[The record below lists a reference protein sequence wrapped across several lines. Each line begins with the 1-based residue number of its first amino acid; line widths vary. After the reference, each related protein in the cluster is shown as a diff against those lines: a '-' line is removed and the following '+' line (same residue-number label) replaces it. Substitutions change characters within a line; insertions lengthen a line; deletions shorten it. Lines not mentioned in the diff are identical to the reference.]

1 MGYDNIYSTTT
12 GYSFT
17 GGDPVL
23 TPIVGMNSITPYTQM
38 GGGSS
43 KRRSGKRRSGKNRK
57 KTKQRRSISKR
68 VRLLATSKLRGVK
81 KSIRKK
87 SHKHHHTRRMKHRK
101 AREDIIKSVE
111 LGLPISKESS
121 KQLSPSMQSF
131 LNGIETA
138 TKSGSVIKFSD
149 FKSDPGKRKSKS
161 KLRSKSKKKGQTRGG
176 YLMRGGNSMKGGGYR
191 NCKSCGHFHRGG
203 CKGKCKNKKK
213 KTSFFSWF

>member
-1 MGYDNIYSTTT
+1 MSIDSIGVSNTA

-23 TPIVGMNSITPYTQM
+23 TGGIVGLGNGISSYTQM
-38 GGGSS
+38 GGGKKKGVGKKKKSS
-43 KRRSGKRRSGKNRK
+43 NKRN

-68 VRLLATSKLRGVK
+68 VRLLAASKIRGVK
-81 KSIRKK
+81 KSMRKK
-87 SHKHHHTRRMKHRK
+87 SHKHHHKRRMKHRK
-101 AREDIIKSVE
+101 AREDVIKSVE
-111 LGLPISKESS
+111 YGLPIPKESS

-131 LNGIETA
+131 LNGIESA

-161 KLRSKSKKKGQTRGG
+161 KSRSKSKKKGQTRGG
-176 YLMRGGNSMKGGGYR
+176 NSMKGGAR
-191 NCKSCGHFHRGG
+191 NCKSCGHFHKGG
-203 CKGKCKNKKK
+203 CSGNKCKKKTKK

>member
-1 MGYDNIYSTTT
+1 MTIDSVGVSNTA

-43 KRRSGKRRSGKNRK
+43 KRKSGKRRSGKNRK

-68 VRLLATSKLRGVK
+68 VRLLAASKLRGVK
-81 KSIRKK
+81 KSMRKK

-111 LGLPISKESS
+111 LGLPISKKSS

-149 FKSDPGKRKSKS
+149 FKSDPGKKKSKS
-161 KLRSKSKKKGQTRGG
+161 KSRSKSKKKGQTRGG
-176 YLMRGGNSMKGGGYR
+176 YLMKGGGYR

-203 CKGKCKNKKK
+203 CDGIGCKRKKKKK
-213 KTSFFSWF
+213 KTSLFSWF